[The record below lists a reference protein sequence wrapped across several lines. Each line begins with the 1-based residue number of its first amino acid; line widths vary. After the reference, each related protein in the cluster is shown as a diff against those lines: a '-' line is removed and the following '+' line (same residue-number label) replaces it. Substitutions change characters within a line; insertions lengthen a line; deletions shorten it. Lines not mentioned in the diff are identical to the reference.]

1 MRFSESKPV
10 PRPGVYCRL
19 VLLALGLILASASAW
34 AELQAGRDSQGR
46 LWISDQ
52 GLPAGS
58 TAITSPAIGVAP
70 PAAAMPAQTSPAWTP
85 APASTDFRTG
95 SANAQVQKAGVSSQ
109 GKDKATCDGI
119 DKRYEET
126 RSNLARIE
134 QDKASGKLLI
144 PDSGLNSLRQNLAT
158 LERLRALCR

>member
-1 MRFSESKPV
+1 MRFSEPKPAS
-10 PRPGVYCRL
+10 RL
-19 VLLALGLILASASAW
+19 GIYRRLALLTLGLAALPSW

-58 TAITSPAIGVAP
+58 TAITAPAISVASPSPAISS
-70 PAAAMPAQTSPAWTP
+70 QISPASMP
-85 APASTDFRTG
+85 APAATDFRTG
-95 SANAQVQKAGVSSQ
+95 IANAQAQTAGASSQ

-126 RSNLARIE
+126 RANLARIE
-134 QDKASGKLLI
+134 QDKANGKLLI

-158 LERLRALCR
+158 LERLRSLCR

>member
-1 MRFSESKPV
+1 MRFSASKPV
-10 PRPGVYCRL
+10 SRLGIYCRL
-19 VLLALGLILASASAW
+19 VLLAFGQISTSAW

-58 TAITSPAIGVAP
+58 TAITSPTIGVAP
-70 PAAAMPAQTSPAWTP
+70 PAAAISAQTTPASMP
-85 APASTDFRTG
+85 APAATDFRTEI
-95 SANAQVQKAGVSSQ
+95 ANAQAQKTGISSQ

-144 PDSGLNSLRQNLAT
+144 PDSGLNSLRQNLST

>member
-1 MRFSESKPV
+1 M
-10 PRPGVYCRL
+10 
-19 VLLALGLILASASAW
+19 
-34 AELQAGRDSQGR
+34 
-46 LWISDQ
+46 
-52 GLPAGS
+52 
-58 TAITSPAIGVAP
+58 
-70 PAAAMPAQTSPAWTP
+70 P
-85 APASTDFRTG
+85 APAATDFRTEI
-95 SANAQVQKAGVSSQ
+95 ANAQAQKTGISSQ

-144 PDSGLNSLRQNLAT
+144 PDSGLNSLRQNLST

>member
-19 VLLALGLILASASAW
+19 VLPALGLILVSASAW

-58 TAITSPAIGVAP
+58 TAITPPAIGVAP
-70 PAAAMPAQTSPAWTP
+70 PAAAMPAQASPASMP
-85 APASTDFRTG
+85 APAATDFRTG
-95 SANAQVQKAGVSSQ
+95 NANAQAQKAGVSGQ

-144 PDSGLNSLRQNLAT
+144 PDSGLSSLRQNLAT
-158 LERLRALCR
+158 LERLRPLCR

>member
-1 MRFSESKPV
+1 MRFPEPKPAS
-10 PRPGVYCRL
+10 RL
-19 VLLALGLILASASAW
+19 GIYRRLALLALGLAALPSW

-58 TAITSPAIGVAP
+58 KAIPSPAIGVAP
-70 PAAAMPAQTSPAWTP
+70 TSPAISSQISPASMP
-85 APASTDFRTG
+85 APAANDIRTQNL
-95 SANAQVQKAGVSSQ
+95 NAQAQKAGASSQ
-109 GKDKATCDGI
+109 GKATCDGI

-126 RSNLARIE
+126 RVNLARIE

-158 LERLRALCR
+158 LERLRALCH

>member
-1 MRFSESKPV
+1 MCFSIAKPA
-10 PRPGVYCRL
+10 RPPGLYRRL
-19 VLLALGLILASASAW
+19 ALLALALTAMPTW

-46 LWISDQ
+46 LWITDQ

-58 TAITSPAIGVAP
+58 KPLPSPTIGVTTRPEGAPRQTNPAP
-70 PAAAMPAQTSPAWTP
+70 PAPPAQK
-85 APASTDFRTG
+85 TDRTD
-95 SANAQVQKAGVSSQ
+95 Q

-126 RSNLARIE
+126 RANLARIE

-144 PDSGLNSLRQNLAT
+144 PDSGLNSLRQNLST
-158 LERLRALCR
+158 LERLRTLCR